1 MQKCVLV
8 ALSCA
13 IYSALWVMPA
23 NALAVDQLPFTLF
36 QKVGARHD
44 VPADILYAVART
56 ESGRAFD
63 GEHTPWPWTLNVAG
77 LGSYFNSRA
86 EACRALQV
94 ALEQTSLVDVGVA
107 QLNVYWNPGLFS
119 AGKRFSDPC
128 AALDPHDNLDAAAA
142 ILRSHFDATGHWLTA
157 TGRYHRPAGGEA
169 ARRYAETVASHLRPY
184 RNAEALRSARPSIL
198 SHSGS
203 TPAAATT
210 RWIAPVAMVWISPGG

>member
-1 MQKCVLV
+1 MFG
-8 ALSCA
+8 
-13 IYSALWVMPA
+13 VMPA
-23 NALAVDQLPFTLF
+23 NALAADQLTPALF
-36 QKVGARHD
+36 QKVGDQHD
-44 VPADILYAVART
+44 VPADLLYAVART
-56 ESGRAFD
+56 ESGRTFD

-86 EACRALQV
+86 EACRALRV

-128 AALDPHDNLDAAAA
+128 VALDPHDNLDAAAA

-169 ARRYAETVASHLRPY
+169 ARRYAETVASHLKPH
-184 RNAEALRSARPSIL
+184 RNAEAQRSARSSIL
-198 SHSGS
+198 SNSGS
-203 TPAAATT
+203 AQVQAATT
-210 RWIAPVAMVWISPGG
+210 RWVAPVAMVWISPGG